1 MRPRASRSWQHD
13 GKDYPEM
20 NPISSISSVSAPQ
33 PLAAAAPPPDAAPGG
48 PSFQEFL
55 ADSIRRLEA
64 TEAAACAVHTSASGR
79 TDPQVWLA
87 AERAAQGL
95 RLAEQLGQRVAAT
108 IDELKEIRV

>member
-1 MRPRASRSWQHD
+1 
-13 GKDYPEM
+13 M
-20 NPISSISSVSAPQ
+20 NPINSISSVSGLQ
-33 PLAAAAPPPDAAPGG
+33 PLAAAAPRPVEPAGG

-55 ADSIRRLEA
+55 AESIRRLEA
-64 TEAAACAVHTSASGR
+64 TEASARTAPLATAGR
-79 TDPQVWLA
+79 ADPQSWLA